1 MAAPGLACADKRTG
15 NTQLIDNRSLRG
27 LGLFNVAIV
36 RRLYWKVLLGL
47 IKLIGL
53 IGLIGLVGLMK
64 LLGLLSL
71 ISFISLVS
79 LTTRIRT
86 TVQHL
91 DKKRCS
97 LEASGLTLMTTLAQ
111 EESFFRK

>member
-1 MAAPGLACADKRTG
+1 MEGFAGLDKADKAAR
-15 NTQLIDNRSLRG
+15 LDRSDKAAR
-27 LGLFNVAIV
+27 LG
-36 RRLYWKVLLGL
+36 RLDKPDKAARPAV
-47 IKLIGL
+47 IG
-53 IGLIGLVGLMK
+53 
-64 LLGLLSL
+64 L